1 MDTDVFK
8 ELVDKEALAK
18 FRKNALNPHTNPVT
32 RGGAENDDIF
42 FQGVEARNKHF
53 DAIPDIVAD
62 YMKKI
67 SEITGREYAP
77 FTYYG
82 AKDASRVIIA
92 MGSVT
97 ETIKETIDEM
107 NKRGDR
113 VGLVKVHLYRPF
125 SPK

>member
-1 MDTDVFK
+1 M
-8 ELVDKEALAK
+8 
-18 FRKNALNPHTNPVT
+18 
-32 RGGAENDDIF
+32 
-42 FQGVEARNKHF
+42 VEV
-53 DAIPDIVAD
+53 VAD

-82 AKDASRVIIA
+82 APDAARVIVA

-107 NKRGDR
+107 NRRGDR
-113 VGLVKVHLYRPF
+113 VGLIKVHLYRPF
-125 SPK
+125 SAKILIKSIT